1 MTGNENTVFALI
13 KADGMQRLV
22 AEFYAQIPDDDLLG
36 PMYPKDDLAGAEE
49 RLRDFLTYRF
59 GGPQNYLTKRGNPML
74 RARHAPFEV
83 TPAAAERWMHLMST
97 AFDRAKLPEEAEQI
111 MKPFLQNV
119 AEFLV
124 NSSPKCPIPE

>member
-1 MTGNENTVFALI
+1 MTGNENTVFELI

-22 AEFYAQIPDDDLLG
+22 AEFYAQIADDDLLG
-36 PMYPKDDLAGAEE
+36 PMYPQDDLAGAEE

-59 GGPQNYLTKRGNPML
+59 GGPQDYLTKRGNPKL
-74 RARHAPFEV
+74 RARHSPFQV
-83 TPAAAERWMHLMST
+83 TPAAAERWMSLMSN
-97 AFDRAKLPEEAEQI
+97 AFDRAKLPLEAQQI

-124 NSSPKCPIPE
+124 NSPPKQPVKG

>member
-22 AEFYAQIPDDDLLG
+22 CEFYAQIKDDDLLG
-36 PMYPKDDLAGAEE
+36 PMYPQDDLAGAEE

-59 GGPQNYLTKRGNPML
+59 GGPQDYLTKRGNPML

-83 TPAAAERWMHLMST
+83 TPAAAERWMKLMSN
-97 AFDRAKLPEEAEQI
+97 AFDRAKLPEDAEQI

-119 AEFLV
+119 AQFLI
-124 NSSPKCPIPE
+124 NSSPKGPIPG